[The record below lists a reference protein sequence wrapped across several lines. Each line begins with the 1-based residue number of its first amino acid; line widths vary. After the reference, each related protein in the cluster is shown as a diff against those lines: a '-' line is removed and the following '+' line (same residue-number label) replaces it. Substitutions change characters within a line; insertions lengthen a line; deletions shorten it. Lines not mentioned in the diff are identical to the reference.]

1 MSLRANETEIKF
13 RVSSFL
19 PFRKIL
25 KEKGGKFCGKVFE
38 RNYFFDTQKK
48 DLRKKGFLL
57 RLRKGFKNTITFKE
71 KVKNKKFL
79 EAKEIEIEIS
89 NVEKMKEI
97 LQKLGFDI
105 VMIMEKYREKWKLG
119 KAEILFDT
127 LPMGKF
133 IEIEGRKKQ
142 IERIAKMLGL
152 KFEERIIKTYREL
165 WEEFCKEKGI
175 KDENITFA
183 SVKKIEK

>member
-1 MSLRANETEIKF
+1 LYVNETEVKF
-13 RVSSFL
+13 RVFSFA

-25 KEKGGKFCGKVFE
+25 KEKGGKFYGKVFE
-38 RNYFFDTQKK
+38 RNYFFDTREK

-57 RLRKGFKNTITFKE
+57 RLREGFQNTITFKE
-71 KVKNKKFL
+71 KVKSKKFL

-89 NVEKMKEI
+89 NAEKMKEI
-97 LQKLGFDI
+97 LQKLGFEI
-105 VMIMEKYREKWKLG
+105 VGMMEKYREEWKLG
-119 KAEILFDT
+119 KTEILFDT
-127 LPMGKF
+127 LPIGKF

-152 KFEERIIKTYREL
+152 KFEERIAKNYREL

-183 SVKKIEK
+183 SVKKLKNKL